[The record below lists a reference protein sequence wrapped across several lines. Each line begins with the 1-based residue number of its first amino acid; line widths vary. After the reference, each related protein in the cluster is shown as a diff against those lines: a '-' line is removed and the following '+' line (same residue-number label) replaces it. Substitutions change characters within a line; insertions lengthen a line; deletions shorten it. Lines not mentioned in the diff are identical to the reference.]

1 MKKLLIIS
9 PYFPPVNAADMHRV
23 RTSLAYFHENGWQA
37 EVVCID
43 PAYTNIG
50 LDELLLKSVPPNI
63 KIHRVKAISIKY
75 TQKVGL
81 GSLALRSLW
90 YYRKYVNGLLKTQHF
105 DLVYFST
112 TQFPVCI
119 LGAYWKKKF
128 NIPYVIDMQDPWHSH
143 YYRDKPKAQQP
154 PKYWFSYRL
163 NKHLEPIAIK
173 KASGLISVSED
184 YITTLKTR
192 YPVISKIPAATIT
205 FGMYPPDIK
214 IAAENQANFER
225 ILKPGFI
232 NIVYIGRGGADMHR
246 AIEPLFNAIKNG
258 LNADAAIFGRL
269 RLYFI
274 GTSYAPDGEGHPTIM
289 PLAKR
294 FGISDYVTEI
304 TNRISYY
311 HTLATLMEADALFV
325 PGSDDAKYTASKIYP
340 YILTKKPLLGI
351 FNANSSAIGIL
362 KEFGIGTVYDYES
375 VSNYAIIEFMKGLA
389 GNPDALSDLP
399 PGALKK
405 HSAQTK
411 TTQQCQLFTE
421 ALLYEQP

>member
-1 MKKLLIIS
+1 
-9 PYFPPVNAADMHRV
+9 VNAADMHRV
-23 RTSLAYFHENGWQA
+23 RTSLAYFHENGWDA
-37 EVVCID
+37 EVVCVD
-43 PAYTNIG
+43 PAYTNMG
-50 LDELLLKSVPPNI
+50 LDKLLLKSIPPNI
-63 KIHRVKAISIKY
+63 KIHRVKALSIKY
-75 TQKVGL
+75 TQKIGL

-112 TQFPVCI
+112 TQFPICI

-128 NIPYVIDMQDPWHSH
+128 NIPYVIDMQDPWHSD
-143 YYRDKPKAQQP
+143 YYRDKPKAEQP

-163 NKHLEPIAIK
+163 NKHLEPIALK
-173 KASGLISVSED
+173 QASGLISVSED
-184 YITTLKTR
+184 YITALKTR
-192 YPVISKIPAATIT
+192 YPVIKKIPAATIT

-214 IAAENQANFER
+214 IATENQANFEP

-232 NIVYIGRGGADMHR
+232 NIVYIGRGGADMHK
-246 AIEPLFNAIKNG
+246 AIEPLFNAIASG
-258 LNADAAIFGRL
+258 LNTDAAIFGRL

-274 GTSYAPDGEGHPTIM
+274 GTSYAPDGEGSPTIM

-294 FGISDYVTEI
+294 FGISDYVSEI

-311 HTLATLMEADALFV
+311 HTLATLMKADALFV

-362 KEFGIGTVYDYES
+362 KEFGIETVFDYES
-375 VSNYAIIEFMKGLA
+375 VFNYAIIEFIKGFA
-389 GNPDALSDLP
+389 GNPDPLSDLP
-399 PGALKK
+399 PSALKK

-411 TTQQCQLFTE
+411 TTQQCRLFNE